1 MIIKQRRTVKKRSLF
16 MLLSRPAWAGL
27 GLIAVSGCAVIAQT
41 GSEPAQWRLVA
52 ATLVDEPDGSGGF
65 SGTPV
70 IVRLVDTRAASAI
83 DRRDMAYSRAPQSIG
98 YYRDNRWASS
108 PAVMLNEVIDETL
121 SAQPWVRG
129 IVRGGARITTDLAL
143 YCEIERLEHQVDGA
157 SGYAQLKVGC
167 SWYRGD
173 GQALLDTL
181 RFDQSV
187 ALKRNDARYYAAAT
201 QELVDDL
208 LKALNR
214 QGRALATGKSGPQES
229 RLTAPA
235 ARTAALSAYSLGR

>member
-1 MIIKQRRTVKKRSLF
+1 
-16 MLLSRPAWAGL
+16 
-27 GLIAVSGCAVIAQT
+27 
-41 GSEPAQWRLVA
+41 
-52 ATLVDEPDGSGGF
+52 
-65 SGTPV
+65 
-70 IVRLVDTRAASAI
+70 
-83 DRRDMAYSRAPQSIG
+83 
-98 YYRDNRWASS
+98 
-108 PAVMLNEVIDETL
+108 
-121 SAQPWVRG
+121 
-129 IVRGGARITTDLAL
+129 ITTDLAL

-173 GQALLDTL
+173 GQALVDTL

-214 QGRALATGKSGPQES
+214 QGRALATENPGHRS
-229 RLTAPA
+229 RD
-235 ARTAALSAYSLGR
+235 